1 MATIAERISLA
12 MDIRNLKQTDLV
24 EKTGINKG
32 ALSSYIAGRY
42 EPKQRNIY
50 KLAQALNVSEAWLM
64 GLDVPMEKK
73 YENNTS
79 VSTTTV
85 PTLRP
90 DESALLALYNQLNEE
105 GMEKATDYLDV
116 LLSSSKY
123 KNYAGMD
130 SSEVEDSI
138 VLKYEPSLQKVVNDH
153 LKLRKEY
160 LATNKDC
167 VSTKNKKPV

>member
-64 GLDVPMEKK
+64 GL
-73 YENNTS
+73 
-79 VSTTTV
+79 
-85 PTLRP
+85 TLRP

>member
-105 GMEKATDYLDV
+105 GNR
-116 LLSSSKY
+116 LS
-123 KNYAGMD
+123 
-130 SSEVEDSI
+130 
-138 VLKYEPSLQKVVNDH
+138 
-153 LKLRKEY
+153 
-160 LATNKDC
+160 
-167 VSTKNKKPV
+167 

>member
-1 MATIAERISLA
+1 MFLW
-12 MDIRNLKQTDLV
+12 K
-24 EKTGINKG
+24 
-32 ALSSYIAGRY
+32 
-42 EPKQRNIY
+42 
-50 KLAQALNVSEAWLM
+50 
-64 GLDVPMEKK
+64 KK